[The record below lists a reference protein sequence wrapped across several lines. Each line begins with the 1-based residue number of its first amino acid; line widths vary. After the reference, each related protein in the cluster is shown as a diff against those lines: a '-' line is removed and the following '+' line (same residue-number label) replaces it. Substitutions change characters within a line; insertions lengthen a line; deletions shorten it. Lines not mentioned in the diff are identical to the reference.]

1 MPLREL
7 QELVNPALL
16 DASGLTLSSVMGG
29 PGSGFE
35 GTESS
40 SIPRMSVDGLRSD
53 PSVMDALTA
62 LKKRS
67 TKSTEAALLTA
78 VMAVMEGRA
87 DSQRGLVA
95 VSYTHLTLPTKA

>member
-16 DASGLTLSSVMGG
+16 DASGLTLSSVMGS

-40 SIPRMSVDGLRSD
+40 SIPRMSVDGLRSAGAGPRGCD
-53 PSVMDALTA
+53 DALRQ
-62 LKKRS
+62 LCEKKMNGTFNSDDFYGPSCKVGDDKRD
-67 TKSTEAALLTA
+67 LC
-78 VMAVMEGRA
+78 GRG
-87 DSQRGLVA
+87 Q
-95 VSYTHLTLPTKA
+95 

>member
-16 DASGLTLSSVMGG
+16 DASGLTLSSVMGS

-40 SIPRMSVDGLRSD
+40 NIPRMSVDGLLSD
-53 PSVMDALTA
+53 RAVVDALTA
-62 LKKRS
+62 LKKRIPNR
-67 TKSTEAALLTA
+67 TKPHS
-78 VMAVMEGRA
+78 
-87 DSQRGLVA
+87 
-95 VSYTHLTLPTKA
+95 